1 MRKKLSLDSWPYVF
15 AILFVVS
22 LIAIFLFLFITR
34 SASDKTSASI
44 EPTQQAI
51 VEEYE
56 LTSIEL
62 FARTANGETKNYIVY
77 SFLMPNGSIEARS
90 KSYEATSD
98 TILISENVTIEFK
111 VSDTNYERI
120 VETYLNPE
128 GYWPRYANKISLVF
142 WLNQN
147 TYDKVIAK
155 DELI

>member
-1 MRKKLSLDSWPYVF
+1 MKKELPLTFWPYCSTGVIMLLIVSILLF
-15 AILFVVS
+15 AL
-22 LIAIFLFLFITR
+22 ITR
-34 SASDKTSASI
+34 NASNEPSQNI
-44 EPTQQAI
+44 EPTQQAT

-56 LTSIEL
+56 LTSVEL
-62 FARTANGETKNYIVY
+62 FARTTDGEMTNYIVY

-98 TILISENVTIEFK
+98 TILVSENVTIEFK
-111 VSDTNYERI
+111 VSDTDEKI

-128 GYWPRYANKISLVF
+128 EYWPRYANKISLVF

-147 TYDKVIAK
+147 TYDRLAAK